1 MLPLL
6 PFVAGLVTGA
16 VTIKLWRNDKTS
28 QTLGNAKVKTAETIE
43 NARTRLRKATVNGLS
58 RLESSSAA
66 MREKLSVVEATPETA
81 TLEEM
86 AAAPVAEKTSRPRK
100 AVAATGNKRPKAA
113 KAAVEPV
120 AGDLE

>member
-1 MLPLL
+1 
-6 PFVAGLVTGA
+6 
-16 VTIKLWRNDKTS
+16 
-28 QTLGNAKVKTAETIE
+28 
-43 NARTRLRKATVNGLS
+43 
-58 RLESSSAA
+58 

-100 AVAATGNKRPKAA
+100 AVAATGKRPKAA